1 MQAFESK
8 ELLKLAEH
16 PLAEVAI
23 VLAVVIYHP
32 LVLNIGKRIF
42 SLFSKAKLPHPH
54 PLRHFRLLGA
64 DLSTISLVAML
75 KAILDKDSPLSRS
88 MAELHPG
95 TSWMCSAW
103 VAVLY
108 VALIFSPNVFI
119 RFALLDE
126 APVLPSQ
133 RSEAASLFVW
143 RWTLVSWVLGFV
155 NLHVSLK
162 LMG

>member
-1 MQAFESK
+1 MQAFEGR
-8 ELLKLAEH
+8 ELLKHVES

-32 LVLNIGKRIF
+32 LVVNVGKQIF

-64 DLSTISLVAML
+64 ELSTISLIAML
-75 KAILDKDSPLSRS
+75 KAILDQDSLLSHS
-88 MAELHPG
+88 MAKLHPG
-95 TSWMCSAW
+95 TFWKCSAW

-108 VALIFSPNVFI
+108 VALVFSPNVFI

-133 RSEAASLFVW
+133 RSEAVSLFLW

-155 NLHVSLK
+155 NLHISLK